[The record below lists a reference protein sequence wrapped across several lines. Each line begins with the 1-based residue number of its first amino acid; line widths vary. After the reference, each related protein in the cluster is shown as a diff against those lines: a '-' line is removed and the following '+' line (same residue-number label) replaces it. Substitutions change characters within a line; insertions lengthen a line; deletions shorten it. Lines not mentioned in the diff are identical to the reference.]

1 MESRKGDLNRRIALY
16 MTGINRSKQGFTLI
30 ELLIS
35 IAMATVMFGALG
47 LVLINV
53 ISVQNNTLRKQEVL
67 HNVRI
72 ITETMARYMRLATPY
87 RSDNL
92 QHHTSCVKEHS
103 YFGGLDM
110 SSSGNL
116 QGVSAESYIQF
127 LSPIDQSVCMRF
139 YLKEGEVMMG
149 TQEEGDPWE
158 DYPITAQE
166 DVSVVLL
173 EFQQGGTSAKTGHI
187 PAVTVLVHAGIESLS
202 QGSSQKTYDYLMET
216 QVMVT
221 VRNLSTYSRSRPSI
235 DETRGSNIVFM
246 RRTQTNDPHATKYR
260 WLHECTYDITVEVDV
275 DAIKRAYYLRD
286 PSPGVSTIDDS
297 ACKVSVRLDIN
308 TYALT
313 EQPIE
318 EKEKNDEIVDNNYQV
333 QLWVPLMGKGIQSF
347 NTRSPRLPCE
357 ASYFAVRIDENRLE
371 SNGSL
376 ATRPECT
383 GIKRSSVTFQEQYYT
398 PYILPL
404 PPNLCIW
411 LDNKHCS

>member
-1 MESRKGDLNRRIALY
+1 MYIIEKHN
-16 MTGINRSKQGFTLI
+16 GFTLI
-30 ELLIS
+30 ELLIA
-35 IAMATVMFGALG
+35 IAMSVVMFGALG
-47 LVLINV
+47 VVLINV
-53 ISVQNNTLRKQEVL
+53 ISVQNNVLTKQDVL
-67 HNVRI
+67 KSTRV
-72 ITETMARYMRLATPY
+72 ITETMSRYMRLAQPY
-87 RSDNL
+87 TDLAGGKQHEDCVNL
-92 QHHTSCVKEHS
+92 YA
-103 YFGGLDM
+103 YFRGTEKLSRREKNDL
-110 SSSGNL
+110 SVDLKNE
-116 QGVSAESYIQF
+116 QYIQF